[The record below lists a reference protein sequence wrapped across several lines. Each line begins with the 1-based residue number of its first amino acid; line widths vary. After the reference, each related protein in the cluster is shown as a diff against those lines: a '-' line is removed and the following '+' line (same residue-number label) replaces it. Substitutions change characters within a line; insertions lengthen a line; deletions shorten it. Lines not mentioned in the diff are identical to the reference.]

1 MPALRTGPHKGC
13 LAGTSA
19 IGGECGLT
27 GNRLVVMT
35 SPELGELRSLARRLF
50 TTGVEAADPAFALCN
65 SWRKNPPPSPRGNG
79 KNIVIAFGKAAVTM
93 LMRTRDLLGYT
104 DKTTYIA
111 VTNDE
116 NHRQVHGAR
125 VFAAGHPVPD
135 ERGVRAASMVADSL
149 RAATDEDVV
158 IVLIS
163 GGGSALLPAPV
174 PGLSLE
180 DKSRT
185 TDILLRA
192 GLDICQINAVRQHL
206 SRLKGGGMAK
216 LAHPARVFAYILSD
230 VPGDH
235 LSVVASGPTAG
246 QLMSH
251 EQVVRMLERRNL
263 LSELP
268 GAARDLLTSA
278 LADSDPHASMAAC
291 ENDVVCIN
299 TLIGGNSMSLSAIV
313 ESVDDFPMTVA
324 ESDYS
329 LDVEVAGQLMLDHA
343 IRLPHG
349 TLQGLV
355 FGGESHVRVRGSGLG
370 GRNQELALRF
380 AVGARKRGLHGNW
393 VFLSGGTDGR
403 DGPTDSAGAAVDR
416 YTLDRMVAMGIDPSR
431 ALAQNDSYPA
441 LAASGDHLH
450 IGGTG
455 TNVADIQVFLRK

>member
-1 MPALRTGPHKGC
+1 MMPAPRTDSLKGC
-13 LAGTSA
+13 RAGAPQVSGGMHFAGSGLA
-19 IGGECGLT
+19 
-27 GNRLVVMT
+27 VMP
-35 SPELGELRSLARRLF
+35 SPDLRELRSLARRLF
-50 TTGVEAADPAFALCN
+50 ATGVAAADPALAL
-65 SWRKNPPPSPRGNG
+65 STAWRREPPPSPRGKG
-79 KNIVIAFGKAAVTM
+79 QNIVIAFGKAAVAM
-93 LMRTRDLLGYT
+93 LTTARDLLGHT
-104 DKTTYIA
+104 NETTCIA

-116 NHRQVHGAR
+116 NHRQVQGAH

-135 ERGVRAASMVADSL
+135 ERGVRAANVVADTL

-163 GGGSALLPAPV
+163 GGGSALLPAPL

-192 GLDICQINAVRQHL
+192 GLDIHRMNAVRQHL
-206 SRLKGGGMAK
+206 SRLKGGGMAR
-216 LAHPARVFAYILSD
+216 LAHPAQVYAYILSD

-246 QLMSH
+246 QLMAR
-251 EQVVRMLERRNL
+251 ERVVRMLERRNL
-263 LSELP
+263 LSALP

-278 LADSDPHASMAAC
+278 LADSDPHASMAAR
-291 ENDVVCIN
+291 ENDVACIN

-349 TLQGLV
+349 TLQGS
-355 FGGESHVRVRGSGLG
+355 GVRGRVPCPGQG
-370 GRNQELALRF
+370 
-380 AVGARKRGLHGNW
+380 KW
-393 VFLSGGTDGR
+393 
-403 DGPTDSAGAAVDR
+403 
-416 YTLDRMVAMGIDPSR
+416 SR
-431 ALAQNDSYPA
+431 RTEP
-441 LAASGDHLH
+441 
-450 IGGTG
+450 GTG
-455 TNVADIQVFLRK
+455 SSICRRRPETGASRKLGVLERRHRWSGRPHGQRRCHR